1 MEFWKTILDLARRKR
16 VGFPLVGLAL
26 LAAVAVFLLVPPRYV
41 SSASMVL
48 TTPPA
53 GGTTDPAKPLGRSNP
68 LLQFSDGLKTTAGIL
83 ILSMNTE
90 AVATELGIVK
100 DGPVEV
106 TINDGRTNPSM
117 LGILMNGPFVYVEVE
132 SDSVDVTRTVMAR
145 AQFRLRTELV
155 RRQEVLGAPRPT
167 FIGFV
172 EVVPA
177 GYPAMDRSG
186 TWQAAGGASFVVVL
200 LGLGAVYA
208 VERRR
213 VFRRRSDAGWSGES
227 RPATDAAP
235 FLAPVPVLASD
246 AAPATA
252 DQVGEARPGDLPEE
266 GGEPGGGESR
276 GGRNGRGGKKRGG
289 RDHRSA
295 PEPPVT
301 VYPAEAVSPTPPAPE
316 GAASRESSGWE
327 DGDLTEA
334 GSGSGSGSGV
344 GAVADGGKREAQQDP
359 DTVAVLRTGGD
370 DRDK

>member
-1 MEFWKTILDLARRKR
+1 MEFWKTVLDLARRKR
-16 VGFPLVGLAL
+16 VGFPLVALAL
-26 LAAVAVFLLVPPRYV
+26 LAAVAVFFLVPPRYV

-68 LLQFSDGLKTTAGIL
+68 LLQFSDGLRTTAGIL

-106 TINDGRTNPSM
+106 TINDGRTNPTM

-145 AQFRLRTELV
+145 TQFRLRTELV

-177 GYPAMDRSG
+177 AYPAMDRSG

-200 LGLGAVYA
+200 LGLGAAYA

-213 VFRRRSDAGWSGES
+213 VFRCRSDAGWAGEP
-227 RPATDAAP
+227 RPATDAT
-235 FLAPVPVLASD
+235 
-246 AAPATA
+246 PA
-252 DQVGEARPGDLPEE
+252 L
-266 GGEPGGGESR
+266 
-276 GGRNGRGGKKRGG
+276 
-289 RDHRSA
+289 
-295 PEPPVT
+295 
-301 VYPAEAVSPTPPAPE
+301 E
-316 GAASRESSGWE
+316 GAASREPSGWE

-334 GSGSGSGSGV
+334 GPDSGSGV
-344 GAVADGGKREAQQDP
+344 GVVADGGKREDPQDP

>member
-16 VGFPLVGLAL
+16 VGFPLFGLAL
-26 LAAVAVFLLVPPRYV
+26 LAAVVVFSLVPPRYV

-53 GGTTDPAKPLGRSNP
+53 GGTTDPAKKPGRTNP
-68 LLQFSDGLKTTAGIL
+68 LLQFSDGLRTTAGIL

-132 SDSVDVTRTVMAR
+132 SDSAETTRAVMAR
-145 AQFRLRTELV
+145 TQFRLRTELV
-155 RRQEVLGAPRPT
+155 RRQEVLGAPRST

-186 TWQAAGGASFVVVL
+186 TWQAAGGAAFAVVL

-213 VFRRRSDAGWSGES
+213 VFRRRSGGGRPGEPRPDTESATTAETTTEAEAATEAVPPPAG
-227 RPATDAAP
+227 R
-235 FLAPVPVLASD
+235 SD
-246 AAPATA
+246 
-252 DQVGEARPGDLPEE
+252 EAHPGDLPEKGRE
-266 GGEPGGGESR
+266 HEDGKEEGEPATDKDGKGAKEDKSDKSGKGAKDGKGGG
-276 GGRNGRGGKKRGG
+276 GGRGRGG
-289 RDHRSA
+289 RDGRGV
-295 PEPPVT
+295 PEPPIT
-301 VYPAEAVSPTPPAPE
+301 VYPVEAMSPAPSATP
-316 GAASRESSGWE
+316 GRGRQV
-327 DGDLTEA
+327 DD
-334 GSGSGSGSGV
+334 
-344 GAVADGGKREAQQDP
+344 
-359 DTVAVLRTGGD
+359 DT
-370 DRDK
+370 

>member
-1 MEFWKTILDLARRKR
+1 MEFWKTVLDLARRKR
-16 VGFPLVGLAL
+16 VGFPLAGLAI
-26 LAAVAVFLLVPPRYV
+26 LAAVAVFFLVPPRYV

-68 LLQFSDGLKTTAGIL
+68 LLQFSDGLRTTAGIL

-106 TINDGRTNPSM
+106 TINDGRTNPNM

-132 SDSVDVTRTVMAR
+132 SDSAEVTRTVMAR
-145 AQFRLRTELV
+145 TQFRLRTELV

-172 EVVPA
+172 EVVPPA
-177 GYPAMDRSG
+177 YPAMDRSG

-213 VFRRRSDAGWSGES
+213 VFRRRSGAGWSDES
-227 RPATDAAP
+227 RSAP
-235 FLAPVPVLASD
+235 DVASVQ
-246 AAPATA
+246 AQGPTPTPAPAQTSA
-252 DQVGEARPGDLPEE
+252 SAQAPAGRVDETHPDDLTEE
-266 GGEPGGGESR
+266 GGEPGDAEE
-276 GGRNGRGGKKRGG
+276 GGKGRGG
-289 RDHRSA
+289 RDGGGGRGGRGRGRRDGRGT

-301 VYPAEAVSPTPPAPE
+301 VYPAEAMSSASPTSPEPPVSPASPAPE
-316 GAASRESSGWE
+316 DAASHEPPRWE
-327 DGDLTEA
+327 DGDRQATA
-334 GSGSGSGSGV
+334 
-344 GAVADGGKREAQQDP
+344 
-359 DTVAVLRTGGD
+359 T
-370 DRDK
+370 DR

>member
-16 VGFPLVGLAL
+16 VGFPLFGLAL
-26 LAAVAVFLLVPPRYV
+26 LAAVVVFSLVPPRYV

-53 GGTTDPAKPLGRSNP
+53 GGTTDPAKKPGRTNP
-68 LLQFSDGLKTTAGIL
+68 LLQFSDGLRTTAGIL

-117 LGILMNGPFVYVEVE
+117 LGILMNGPFVYLEVE
-132 SDSVDVTRTVMAR
+132 SDSAEVTRAVMAR
-145 AQFRLRTELV
+145 TQFRLRIELV
-155 RRQEVLGAPRPT
+155 RRQEVLGAPRST

-186 TWQAAGGASFVVVL
+186 TWQAAGGAAFAVVL

-213 VFRRRSDAGWSGES
+213 VFRRRSGGGRPGEP
-227 RPATDAAP
+227 RPDTEAATEAATDTDAAGR
-235 FLAPVPVLASD
+235 SD
-246 AAPATA
+246 
-252 DQVGEARPGDLPEE
+252 EAHPDDLPEKGREHEDGEE
-266 GGEPGGGESR
+266 GGESVTGKD
-276 GGRNGRGGKKRGG
+276 GRGGGGKSRAGGGGRGRGG
-289 RDHRSA
+289 RDGRGA
-295 PEPPVT
+295 AEPPIT
-301 VYPAEAVSPTPPAPE
+301 VYPVEAMSPAPSAPP
-316 GAASRESSGWE
+316 GRGRQ
-327 DGDLTEA
+327 
-334 GSGSGSGSGV
+334 V
-344 GAVADGGKREAQQDP
+344 
-359 DTVAVLRTGGD
+359 D
-370 DRDK
+370 DDK

>member
-16 VGFPLVGLAL
+16 VGFPLFGLAL
-26 LAAVAVFLLVPPRYV
+26 LAAVVVFSLVPPRYV

-53 GGTTDPAKPLGRSNP
+53 GGTTDPAKKPGRTNP
-68 LLQFSDGLKTTAGIL
+68 LLQFSDGLRTTAGIL

-117 LGILMNGPFVYVEVE
+117 LGILMNGPFVYLEVE
-132 SDSVDVTRTVMAR
+132 SDSAEVTRAVMAR
-145 AQFRLRTELV
+145 TQFRLRTELV
-155 RRQEVLGAPRPT
+155 RRQEVLGAPRST

-186 TWQAAGGASFVVVL
+186 TWQAAGGAAFAVVL

-213 VFRRRSDAGWSGES
+213 VFRRRSGGGRPVEP
-227 RPATDAAP
+227 RPATEAATDTATDTATPSAGRSDEAHPDALP
-235 FLAPVPVLASD
+235 EKGRGHED
-246 AAPATA
+246 
-252 DQVGEARPGDLPEE
+252 GEDGEE
-266 GGEPGGGESR
+266 GGEPVTGKDGKGGGGGKSR
-276 GGRNGRGGKKRGG
+276 AGGRGRGG
-289 RDHRSA
+289 RDGRDA
-295 PEPPVT
+295 TEPPIT
-301 VYPAEAVSPTPPAPE
+301 VYPVEAMSPAPSATP
-316 GAASRESSGWE
+316 GRGRQ
-327 DGDLTEA
+327 
-334 GSGSGSGSGV
+334 V
-344 GAVADGGKREAQQDP
+344 
-359 DTVAVLRTGGD
+359 D
-370 DRDK
+370 DDK